1 MKRNIFTRITE
12 KYTFGAI
19 ALREEIKRQKIQKEE
34 QGNIFKALGLRVLYV
49 YSFIVAIV
57 LIGIGLVW
65 QGIGSIIVIFRRK
78 KDNE

>member
-19 ALREEIKRQKIQKEE
+19 ALREEIQRQKKE
-34 QGNIFKALGLRVLYV
+34 QGSIFKALGLRLLYV
-49 YSFIVAIV
+49 YSFIVAIL

-65 QGIGSIIVIFRRK
+65 QGIGSIIVMFRRK

>member
-34 QGNIFKALGLRVLYV
+34 QGSIFKALGLRVLYV